1 MVARRHLSADAVSA
15 IAGPAL
21 VVEATV
27 RPRNGGTATALGVG
41 IGRCESREGDW
52 WFGWWLA
59 NCVVERQVLGILYQQ
74 NLQARAATIVKNLA
88 ILIKFLVVLG
98 ELSRLERIVVR
109 CESEATDAGG
119 FQDSHES
126 STEAYYIDLET
137 PMFAGAHT
145 TLDT

>member
-1 MVARRHLSADAVSA
+1 MPFRQLQDLHWSWKLQSDPGMAVPPQLWGLGLGDARAVRA
-15 IAGPAL
+15 K
-21 VVEATV
+21 
-27 RPRNGGTATALGVG
+27 
-41 IGRCESREGDW
+41 
-52 WFGWWLA
+52 
-59 NCVVERQVLGILYQQ
+59 
-74 NLQARAATIVKNLA
+74 ARAATIVKNLA